1 MQEYSLWEI
10 GIEDWCSGKVATKEQ
25 KTQDP
30 YTEADRKWPVLAR
43 SIEQA
48 MAAKQYPEAEDLA
61 LFAMELM
68 EEYDDSDPRL
78 IQTLQTLSRI
88 YYATERYKNGAPVL
102 KRLIK
107 IYTRLTGERSV
118 ETSTIVQ
125 NAALLYHYWG
135 KKEEAERYFKE
146 AIDAKT
152 HLLGEKDPQV
162 IKLQT
167 HYIKFLEDHGRKDEA
182 YRIKEKILRT
192 KETDTMSRTGRWET
206 MQTGSSAP

>member
-1 MQEYSLWEI
+1 
-10 GIEDWCSGKVATKEQ
+10 VATKEQ
-25 KTQDP
+25 KTQEQ
-30 YTEADRKWPVLAR
+30 YTEADKKWPVLAR

-48 MAAKQYPEAEDLA
+48 MAAKQYKDAEELT
-61 LFAMELM
+61 LFALELM

-88 YYATERYKNGAPVL
+88 YYATERYGNGAPVL

-107 IYTRLTGERSV
+107 IYTRLTGAKSV

-146 AIDAKT
+146 AIEAKT
-152 HLLGEKDPQV
+152 LLLGEKDPQV

-167 HYIKFLEDHGRKDEA
+167 HYIKFLEDNGRKDEA

-192 KETDTMSRTGRWET
+192 KQTDTMSRTGRWET
-206 MQTGSSAP
+206 MQPGATQQPLS